1 MPEVKSSNKK
11 RSEGCFK
18 AFSEQFASNISGSLK
33 TYIDEKKKVLKR
45 IESND
50 ITLDELRIID
60 SASINDY
67 NNDSILTKH

>member
-1 MPEVKSSNKK
+1 MPEVKSSNKN
-11 RSEGCFK
+11 RREGCFK
-18 AFSEQFASNISGSLK
+18 AFSEQFASNICGSLK
-33 TYIDEKKKVLKR
+33 AFIDEKKKVLKR

-67 NNDSILTKH
+67 NNDSILTQH